1 MSPEQRPEAKVSTV
15 ARVSAPPLSVVVL
28 TRTGRLS
35 GARFAST
42 VAASRHRLCGIMTE
56 QRSAMLLRT
65 IRRLGL
71 RGFLRKYPPAML
83 LSRLRETL
91 APCSATPGNK
101 HLSAREIAHRHG
113 ALYAEE
119 ADMNS
124 ARAAETLRLWKP
136 DILLVANA
144 PVLKPHV
151 MATARLGGINFHSG
165 RLPEYGGVASEF
177 WALFDGRTEAWVTLH
192 SVSEALDSGEILS
205 EAPIPVRPDDT
216 PDSLHE
222 RCLEKGVSLIGPLLD
237 RIAAGEGRPVRVPGP
252 AILRKWPTAEDY
264 RELSR
269 RRPRAAAT

>member
-1 MSPEQRPEAKVSTV
+1 MSQEQRPEAKVSTV
-15 ARVSAPPLSVVVL
+15 AKVSAPSLSVVVL

-35 GARFAST
+35 GARFAGT
-42 VAASRHRLCGIMTE
+42 VAAGPHRLCGIMTE
-56 QRSAMLLRT
+56 RRSAMLLRT

-91 APCSATPGNK
+91 APCAATPGNE
-101 HLSAREIAHRHG
+101 HLSAREIARRHG

-151 MATARLGGINFHSG
+151 IATARLGGINFHSG

-192 SVSEALDSGEILS
+192 SVSDALDSGEILS

-222 RCLEKGVSLIGPLLD
+222 RCLEKGVSLIGP
-237 RIAAGEGRPVRVPGP
+237 
-252 AILRKWPTAEDY
+252 
-264 RELSR
+264 
-269 RRPRAAAT
+269 